1 MSKFLLTVCAFGL
14 LVPSS
19 PATATPLTDSD
30 KSGLYNLINKGC
42 VEKITRDSPKTP
54 LYYPRPPFTEQE
66 ISDYCSCNAE
76 VLADLMTKEEYALK
90 DFRTDSKSTTPP
102 ASVIQSV
109 IEKIKCI
116 AVEKCKKHLN
126 LPDPSQFQ
134 YEECWKG

>member
-1 MSKFLLTVCAFGL
+1 MAI
-14 LVPSS
+14 VPCS

-30 KSGLYNLINKGC
+30 KSALYNLVNKGC

-54 LYYPRPPFTEQE
+54 LYYPRPSFTEQE

-76 VLADLMTKEEYALK
+76 VLADLITKEEYAI
-90 DFRTDSKSTTPP
+90 KSTTPP
-102 ASVIQSV
+102 ASL